1 LLLSRF
7 LRNVLRKRI
16 LRGDSFLMAFVSEN
30 DEKIFRKTL
39 DEMIKFKAVNRIWDL
54 VTEEGQIELNE

>member
-1 LLLSRF
+1 
-7 LRNVLRKRI
+7 
-16 LRGDSFLMAFVSEN
+16 MAFVSEN